1 MITSPFPLL
10 NQFQDLLDL
19 RFLTRAD
26 AVASDADIARIVE
39 AKNLVGLK
47 QMHGNTAV
55 RVHSASSRVIE
66 ADAVATDIPGLTLSI
81 RFADCQNAVIFEPKE
96 RVVCLV
102 HAGWRGVQ
110 AKVMTSAYE
119 LLRAEWNIDPI
130 NTFVALGP
138 SLCTKCSDFT
148 DARTEAP
155 GLVDFIQGKAI
166 NLRAALNDELDA
178 IGVQKRRIERNE
190 ECTRCNPKTYFTYRG
205 GDKLAVQR
213 GNVNCLTATLTG
225 R

>member
-1 MITSPFPLL
+1 MISHPFTLL
-10 NQFQDLLDL
+10 HQFQDLIDL
-19 RFLTRAD
+19 RFLTRED
-26 AVASDADIARIVE
+26 NVSSDADIARIVE
-39 AKNLVGLK
+39 CKSLVGLQ

-55 RVHSASSRVIE
+55 RVHAASSRVIE
-66 ADAVATDIPGLTLSI
+66 ADALATDVPGLTLSI

-130 NTFVALGP
+130 NTFVTLGP

-148 DARTEAP
+148 DARTEVP
-155 GLVDFIQGKAI
+155 GLTDFIQGKAI

-178 IGVQKRRIERNE
+178 IGVQKRKIQRNE
-190 ECTRCNPKTYFTYRG
+190 ECTRCKPGRYFTYRG

-213 GNVNCLTATLTG
+213 GNVNCMTATLTG